1 MDNKTMSFILIIVVV
16 VVFIWVIYPIVKK
29 YISPVLDKESFDN
42 KPPVQKP
49 HVNPTVGSL
58 IDGPGFEGVPEK
70 ITPQYARVFQPA
82 GSSVPSNY
90 YFLDDGDGGDMS
102 IQYNLC
108 SKSCCSPQWPTPFKL
123 KYDPYVCANKDKFV
137 PSRIFCNNTY
147 ESSGCL
153 CLTKDQARFIYN
165 RGGNGREWF

>member
-1 MDNKTMSFILIIVVV
+1 MDTKTMSFILIVVV
-16 VVFIWVIYPIVKK
+16 IVVFIWVVYPIVQK
-29 YISPVLDKESFDN
+29 YISPVLGKESFDN
-42 KPPVQKP
+42 KNISMPASVQKP
-49 HVNPTVGSL
+49 DVDPSVGSL
-58 IDGPGFEGVPEK
+58 VTGPGFE
-70 ITPQYARVFQPA
+70 TTDYARIYQPA
-82 GSSVPSNY
+82 GSSIPSNY

-137 PSRIFCNNTY
+137 PSRIFCNN
-147 ESSGCL
+147 SFQDAGCL